1 MDLKRDILPLKNS
14 MYRLALRITLNSQ
27 EAEDVV
33 QDVIIKVWQRR
44 NSLTDVENLEAYLL
58 RMTHNLALDRQRM
71 HVNQTQDIDGMDF
84 VAETNDSNDERI
96 DSIRKA
102 MTLLPTRQREAMQ
115 LRDFEGRSYKEIA
128 DIMQMSEEQVKIS
141 IYRARQFVKN
151 KVLKLQG

>member
-1 MDLKRDILPLKNS
+1 

-71 HVNQTQDIDGMDF
+71 RVNQMQDIDGMDF
-84 VAETNDSNDERI
+84 IAETIDTTDERI
-96 DSIRKA
+96 DNIRKV

-128 DIMQMSEEQVKIS
+128 DIMQMTEEQVKIS
-141 IYRARQFVKN
+141 IYRARQFVKS
-151 KVLKLQG
+151 KVLNLNS

>member
-44 NSLTDVENLEAYLL
+44 NSLTDVDNIEAYLL

-71 HVNQTQDIDGMDF
+71 RINQTQDIDGMDF
-84 VAETNDSNDERI
+84 VAENNDTTDERI
-96 DSIRKA
+96 DNIRKA
-102 MTLLPTRQREAMQ
+102 MMLLPTRQREAMQ

-141 IYRARQFVKN
+141 IFRARQFVKS
-151 KVLKLQG
+151 KVIKRND